1 MASLETWSG
10 GKANLLIQVRNG
22 LGWSIALLVQWKS
35 AMDSALR
42 NWHYARCRLPFQ
54 LRLIFFLKKG

>member
-35 AMDSALR
+35 AMDSALQTGTTLVAD
-42 NWHYARCRLPFQ
+42 YPFNSD
-54 LRLIFFLKKG
+54 